1 MEKIKT
7 ILKSSNQNITIEN
20 FTSLY
25 TCLQEINEKEKYK
38 KYKDDLKDIIQLIID
53 YLIYG
58 DTKGDQS
65 FFETFCELDFMSE
78 FIKASKC
85 KNIEI
90 LLQIIKSMSALIL
103 TINNKN
109 SLYFIFSKN
118 FINKL
123 ITNDD
128 IRNSN
133 EDFLSFYVNFLKS
146 LSMKIDSTTI
156 QLFYQKE
163 KQCFPLLENA
173 MMFYNND
180 DSMIRNVIKNIFLKF
195 AKLSKEYAPLK
206 NYLMN
211 LPLIKYF
218 CYFACRLTDMTMQL
232 NYFAGYN
239 FFYTYNNFKNYIF
252 NYDRFKIYHD
262 DLIDEI
268 LYIQDLLSIH
278 DEQISSILL
287 NSLLYYYI
295 CPLLLGSIYNFKFFF
310 KDKKEK
316 EKEFISYMISPQLAL
331 YILTIFITNIKNDS
345 FLNLICFLLFKK
357 EINTELIS
365 KFVDIHQK
373 DKYPLYPKSY
383 TCLFKDTLYKEKHI
397 TFVQYITYNFN
408 QNFICSLL
416 TEKNPKFKEII
427 LLQKKYEN
435 AFADPEFD
443 PYDKY
448 DEIYKEVISKFSKKD
463 MDFMLDYHNTI
474 SRATGI
480 KCGISENEYEINVLK
495 ILNEEKNLGENPIR
509 KIIFE
514 EMFKYKEETINMNVN
529 LLLYFLFF
537 KMVNDEEDTNNSISK
552 KFLYN
557 ECGLIPYELYI
568 NNNIKNI
575 KITSKETEN
584 GNTKDINENG
594 FKLFKTE
601 NYELKYANNEKELKN
616 KEYEYDINLVNNLI
630 NLLQNSNPFCSLE
643 ILFIIYN
650 IKYLL
655 FPITN
660 SNNENENKN
669 TLINIIDE
677 KNIHHIE
684 FTQEQKTT
692 LFNILFTYTQKIN
705 SLLTNIG
712 IKYSAFESLENIWNT
727 YHDEYSFNSKNTIIK
742 YLLSTHFISIPSLTN
757 NIDEYPF
764 KISNNK
770 YLFNTYLMGYLSLY
784 NLIYFNNK
792 NAFLIENGNFE
803 YKIGNKINI
812 ETVNVHNSKF
822 KILRILLKKIN
833 SDEFEESVIFM
844 NKNCIIFGNEEK
856 ILDNKINN
864 INVKYIYPLRE
875 LEICL
880 DNSYPNSLQL
890 YFKKNNHIIQCESDE
905 ERKDI
910 KVELEQK
917 RNEFIKWEQDNISNF
932 FSTQEN
938 KFKEILEANSNNQV
952 KTSENKNTIESN
964 KEKDDNNKDNKE
976 IDNNVKENKIE
987 NNSEKK
993 EEKKEELFSWH

>member
-316 EKEFISYMISPQLAL
+316 EFISYMISPQLAL

-537 KMVNDEEDTNNSISK
+537 KMVNDEEDMNNSISK

-669 TLINIIDE
+669 NIIDE

-917 RNEFIKWEQDNISNF
+917 RNECIKWEQDNISNF

>member
-427 LLQKKYEN
+427 LFQKKYEN

-669 TLINIIDE
+669 NIIDE

>member
-25 TCLQEINEKEKYK
+25 TCLQEINQKEKYK
-38 KYKDDLKDIIQLIID
+38 KHKDDLKDIIQLIID

-537 KMVNDEEDTNNSISK
+537 KMVNDEEDMNNSISK

-669 TLINIIDE
+669 NIIDE

-952 KTSENKNTIESN
+952 KTSENKNTSESN

>member
-278 DEQISSILL
+278 DEQISSILI

-537 KMVNDEEDTNNSISK
+537 KMVNDEEDMNNSISK

-669 TLINIIDE
+669 NIIDE

-952 KTSENKNTIESN
+952 KTSENKNTSESN

>member
-669 TLINIIDE
+669 NIIDE

-952 KTSENKNTIESN
+952 KTSEKKNTSESN

>member
-537 KMVNDEEDTNNSISK
+537 KMVNDEEDMNNSISK

-669 TLINIIDE
+669 NIIDE

-952 KTSENKNTIESN
+952 KTSENKNTSESN

-993 EEKKEELFSWH
+993 EEKKD

>member
-1 MEKIKT
+1 MENIKS
-7 ILKSSNQNITIEN
+7 ILKSSNQNITIQN

-25 TCLQEINEKEKYK
+25 TCLQEINQKEKYK
-38 KYKDDLKDIIQLIID
+38 KHKDDLKDIIQLIID

-133 EDFLSFYVNFLKS
+133 EDFLSYYVNFLKS

-163 KQCFPLLENA
+163 KQSFPLLENA

-195 AKLSKEYAPLK
+195 SKLSKEYAPLK

-218 CYFACRLTDMTMQL
+218 CYFSCRLTDMTMQL
-232 NYFAGYN
+232 NYLAGYN
-239 FFYTYNNFKNYIF
+239 FYYTYNHFKNYVF
-252 NYDRFKIYHD
+252 TYDRFRLYHD

-278 DEQISSILL
+278 DEQITSMLL

-295 CPLLLGSIYNFKFFF
+295 CPLLLGSIYNYKFFF

-316 EKEFISYMISPQLAL
+316 EKEFISYLISPQLAL
-331 YILTIFITNIKNDS
+331 YLFTVFLTNIKNDS
-345 FLNLICFLLFKK
+345 FVNLICHLLFKK
-357 EINTELIS
+357 EINTELIP
-365 KFVDIHQK
+365 KFVDIHRK

-383 TCLFKDTLYKEKHI
+383 TCLFKDTMYKEKHL

-408 QNFICSLL
+408 HNFICSLL
-416 TEKNPKFKEII
+416 TDKNPKFKDII

-435 AFADPEFD
+435 NFTDPEFD

-448 DEIYKEVISKFSKKD
+448 DDIYKEVISKFSKKD
-463 MDFMLDYHNTI
+463 MEFMLDYHNTI

-480 KCGISENEYEINVLK
+480 KCGLSENAFENNVLN
-495 ILNEEKNLGENPIR
+495 IINSEKNLGENPIR

-514 EMFKYKEETINMNVN
+514 EMFKCKDETINMNIN

-537 KMVNDEEDTNNSISK
+537 KLVNEEEDMNKTISR

-568 NNNIKNI
+568 KNNIKNI
-575 KITSKETEN
+575 KITSKESEN
-584 GNTKDINENG
+584 GNTNDKNEEG

-601 NYELKYANNEKELKN
+601 NYELKYSNNEKELKTN
-616 KEYEYDINLVNNLI
+616 EYIYDSNLVNNLI
-630 NLLQNSNPFCSLE
+630 NLLHDSNPFCSLE
-643 ILFIIYN
+643 ILLIIYN
-650 IKYLL
+650 IKYIL
-655 FPITN
+655 FPIN
-660 SNNENENKN
+660 NPNNGIENNNININEN
-669 TLINIIDE
+669 NII
-677 KNIHHIE
+677 NHIE
-684 FTQEQKTT
+684 FTKEQKSK
-692 LFNILFTYTQKIN
+692 LFNTLFTYTQKIN
-705 SLLTNIG
+705 SLLSNIG
-712 IKYSAFESLENIWNT
+712 IKYTAFESLEKIWNI
-727 YHDEYSFNSKNTIIK
+727 YHDEYSFNTKNEIIK

-757 NIDEYPF
+757 NIDDYPF
-764 KISNNK
+764 KISNTK
-770 YLFNTYLMGYLSLY
+770 YQFNTYLMGYLSLY
-784 NLIYFNNK
+784 NLIYYNEK

-822 KILRILLKKIN
+822 KILKILLKRIN
-833 SDEFEESVIFM
+833 SEEFEESVIFM
-844 NKNCIIFGNEEK
+844 NKNCIIFGNEEEV
-856 ILDNKINN
+856 LDDKINN

-917 RNEFIKWEQDNISNF
+917 RNEFIKWEQENVSNF
-932 FSTQEN
+932 FSTQEH
-938 KFKEILEANSNNQV
+938 KFKEILEANSTNSNDQV
-952 KTSENKNTIESN
+952 KTPDNIETHN
-964 KEKDDNNKDNKE
+964 DNKDN
-976 IDNNVKENKIE
+976 IIKENKIE
-987 NNSEKK
+987 NKVEKK
-993 EEKKEELFSWH
+993 IENNNDNKDEKKEELI

>member
-537 KMVNDEEDTNNSISK
+537 KMVNDEEDMNNSISK

-669 TLINIIDE
+669 NIIDE

-952 KTSENKNTIESN
+952 KTSEKKNTSESN

>member
-537 KMVNDEEDTNNSISK
+537 KMVNDEEDMNNSISK

-669 TLINIIDE
+669 NIIDE

-875 LEICL
+875 LGICL
-880 DNSYPNSLQL
+880 DNCYPNSLQL

-952 KTSENKNTIESN
+952 KTSENKNTSESN

-993 EEKKEELFSWH
+993 EEKKEELI

>member
-537 KMVNDEEDTNNSISK
+537 KMVNDEEDMNNSISK

-669 TLINIIDE
+669 NIIDE

-952 KTSENKNTIESN
+952 KTSENKNTSESN

-987 NNSEKK
+987 KK
-993 EEKKEELFSWH
+993 

>member
-537 KMVNDEEDTNNSISK
+537 KMVNDEVDMNNSISK

-669 TLINIIDE
+669 NIIDE

-952 KTSENKNTIESN
+952 KTSENKNTSETN

>member
-537 KMVNDEEDTNNSISK
+537 KMVNDEEDMNNSISK

-669 TLINIIDE
+669 NIIDE

-952 KTSENKNTIESN
+952 KTSENKNTSESN

-993 EEKKEELFSWH
+993 EEKKEELI

>member
-537 KMVNDEEDTNNSISK
+537 KMVNDEEDMNNSISK

-575 KITSKETEN
+575 KITSKEIEN

-669 TLINIIDE
+669 NIIDE

-952 KTSENKNTIESN
+952 KTSENKNTSESN

>member
-1 MEKIKT
+1 MENIRS
-7 ILKSSNQNITIEN
+7 ILKASNENITIQN

-25 TCLQEINEKEKYK
+25 TCLQEINQKEKYK
-38 KYKDDLKDIIQLIID
+38 KHKDDLKDIIQLIID

-133 EDFLSFYVNFLKS
+133 EDFLSYYVNFLKS

-156 QLFYQKE
+156 QLFYLKE
-163 KQCFPLLENA
+163 KQSFPLLENA
-173 MMFYNND
+173 MIFYNND

-195 AKLSKEYAPLK
+195 AKLSKEYPPLK

-239 FFYTYNNFKNYIF
+239 FFYTYNNFKNYVF
-252 NYDRFKIYHD
+252 TYDRFRLYHD

-268 LYIQDLLSIH
+268 LYIQDLLSIN
-278 DEQISSILL
+278 DEQITSMLL
-287 NSLLYYYI
+287 NSLLYYFI
-295 CPLLLGSIYNFKFFF
+295 CPLLLGSIYNYKYFF

-316 EKEFISYMISPQLAL
+316 EKEFISYLISPQLSL
-331 YILTIFITNIKNDS
+331 YLFTVLITNIKNDS
-345 FLNLICFLLFKK
+345 FVNLICYLLFKK
-357 EINTELIS
+357 QINTELIT
-365 KFVDIHQK
+365 KFVDIHKK

-383 TCLFKDTLYKEKHI
+383 TCLFKDTMYKEKHL

-408 QNFICSLL
+408 HNFICSLL
-416 TEKNPKFKEII
+416 TDKTPKFKDII

-435 AFADPEFD
+435 NFTDPEFD
-443 PYDKY
+443 PFDKY
-448 DEIYKEVISKFSKKD
+448 DDIYKEVISKFSKKD
-463 MDFMLDYHNTI
+463 MEFMLDYHNTI
-474 SRATGI
+474 SKATGI
-480 KCGISENEYEINVLK
+480 KCGLSENAFENNVLN
-495 ILNEEKNLGENPIR
+495 IISSEKNLGENPIR

-514 EMFKYKEETINMNVN
+514 ELFNCKDECINMNIN

-537 KMVNDEEDTNNSISK
+537 KLVNDEEDMNKTISK
-552 KFLYN
+552 KFLYY
-557 ECGLIPYELYI
+557 ECCLIPYELYL
-568 NNNIKNI
+568 NNNIKNV
-575 KITSKETEN
+575 KITSKESEN
-584 GNTKDINENG
+584 GNTEDKNDEG

-601 NYELKYANNEKELKN
+601 NYELKYSNNEKELKN
-616 KEYEYDINLVNNLI
+616 TEYIYDSNLVNNLI

-643 ILFIIYN
+643 ILFVIYN
-650 IKYLL
+650 IKYIL
-655 FPITN
+655 FPINN
-660 SNNENENKN
+660 SNNDIENN
-669 TLINIIDE
+669 TININE
-677 KNIHHIE
+677 KNINHIE
-684 FTQEQKTT
+684 FTKEQKSK
-692 LFNILFTYTQKIN
+692 LINILFTYTQKIN
-705 SLLTNIG
+705 SLLSNIG
-712 IKYSAFESLENIWNT
+712 IKYSAFESLENIWNI
-727 YHDEYSFNSKNTIIK
+727 YHDEYSFNAKNTIIK

-757 NIDEYPF
+757 NIDDYPF
-764 KISNNK
+764 KISNTK
-770 YLFNTYLMGYLSLY
+770 YQFNTYLMGYLSLY
-784 NLIYFNNK
+784 NLIYYNEK

-822 KILRILLKKIN
+822 KILKILLKRIN
-833 SDEFEESVIFM
+833 SEEFEESVIFM
-844 NKNCIIFGNEEK
+844 NKNCIIFGNEEEV
-856 ILDNKINN
+856 LDDKINN

-890 YFKKNNHIIQCESDE
+890 YFKKNNHIIQCESNE

-917 RNEFIKWEQDNISNF
+917 RNEFIKWEQDNVSNF

-952 KTSENKNTIESN
+952 KTSDN
-964 KEKDDNNKDNKE
+964 NNKDNINE
-976 IDNNVKENKIE
+976 NNNDINIKENKIE
-987 NNSEKK
+987 NNSENKD
-993 EEKKEELFSWH
+993 EKKEELFSWH

>member
-278 DEQISSILL
+278 DEQISSILI

-537 KMVNDEEDTNNSISK
+537 KMVNDEEDMNNSISK

-669 TLINIIDE
+669 NIIDE

-952 KTSENKNTIESN
+952 KTSENKNTSESN
-964 KEKDDNNKDNKE
+964 KEKDDNNKDNNSNNKDTK
-976 IDNNVKENKIE
+976 DNNNSNDNKENQKV
-987 NNSEKK
+987 
-993 EEKKEELFSWH
+993 ELFAWQ

>member
-537 KMVNDEEDTNNSISK
+537 KMVNDEEDMNNSISK

-669 TLINIIDE
+669 NIIDE

-952 KTSENKNTIESN
+952 KTSENKNTSESN

-993 EEKKEELFSWH
+993 KKKMKMPN

>member
-537 KMVNDEEDTNNSISK
+537 KMVNDEEDMNNSISK

-584 GNTKDINENG
+584 GNTKEINENG

-660 SNNENENKN
+660 SKNENENKN
-669 TLINIIDE
+669 NIIDE

-692 LFNILFTYTQKIN
+692 LFNILFTFTQKIN

-952 KTSENKNTIESN
+952 KTSENKNTSESN
-964 KEKDDNNKDNKE
+964 KEKDGGDKDNKE

>member
-537 KMVNDEEDTNNSISK
+537 KMVNDEEDMNNSISK

-669 TLINIIDE
+669 NIIDE

-952 KTSENKNTIESN
+952 KTSENKNTSESN

-976 IDNNVKENKIE
+976 KDNNVKENKIE

>member
-537 KMVNDEEDTNNSISK
+537 KMVNDEEDMNNSISK

-669 TLINIIDE
+669 NIIDE

-684 FTQEQKTT
+684 FTQEQKTK

-712 IKYSAFESLENIWNT
+712 IKYSAYESLENIWNT

-742 YLLSTHFISIPSLTN
+742 YLLLTHFISIPSLTN

-952 KTSENKNTIESN
+952 KTSENKNTSESN

-993 EEKKEELFSWH
+993 EEKKEELI

>member
-669 TLINIIDE
+669 NIIDE

-964 KEKDDNNKDNKE
+964 KEKDDNNKDIKE

>member
-383 TCLFKDTLYKEKHI
+383 TCLFKDTVYKEKHI

-537 KMVNDEEDTNNSISK
+537 KMVNDEEDMNNSISK

-669 TLINIIDE
+669 NIIDE
-677 KNIHHIE
+677 KNILHIE

>member
-537 KMVNDEEDTNNSISK
+537 KMVNDEEDMNNSISK

-669 TLINIIDE
+669 NIIDE

-917 RNEFIKWEQDNISNF
+917 RNEFIKWEQDSR
-932 FSTQEN
+932 
-938 KFKEILEANSNNQV
+938 K
-952 KTSENKNTIESN
+952 
-964 KEKDDNNKDNKE
+964 
-976 IDNNVKENKIE
+976 
-987 NNSEKK
+987 
-993 EEKKEELFSWH
+993 

>member
-537 KMVNDEEDTNNSISK
+537 KMVNDEEDMNNSISK

-669 TLINIIDE
+669 NIIDE

-952 KTSENKNTIESN
+952 KTSENKNTSETN

>member
-365 KFVDIHQK
+365 KFVDIHQQ
-373 DKYPLYPKSY
+373 DTYPLYP
-383 TCLFKDTLYKEKHI
+383 
-397 TFVQYITYNFN
+397 
-408 QNFICSLL
+408 
-416 TEKNPKFKEII
+416 
-427 LLQKKYEN
+427 
-435 AFADPEFD
+435 
-443 PYDKY
+443 
-448 DEIYKEVISKFSKKD
+448 
-463 MDFMLDYHNTI
+463 
-474 SRATGI
+474 
-480 KCGISENEYEINVLK
+480 
-495 ILNEEKNLGENPIR
+495 
-509 KIIFE
+509 
-514 EMFKYKEETINMNVN
+514 
-529 LLLYFLFF
+529 
-537 KMVNDEEDTNNSISK
+537 
-552 KFLYN
+552 
-557 ECGLIPYELYI
+557 
-568 NNNIKNI
+568 
-575 KITSKETEN
+575 
-584 GNTKDINENG
+584 
-594 FKLFKTE
+594 
-601 NYELKYANNEKELKN
+601 
-616 KEYEYDINLVNNLI
+616 
-630 NLLQNSNPFCSLE
+630 
-643 ILFIIYN
+643 
-650 IKYLL
+650 
-655 FPITN
+655 
-660 SNNENENKN
+660 
-669 TLINIIDE
+669 
-677 KNIHHIE
+677 
-684 FTQEQKTT
+684 
-692 LFNILFTYTQKIN
+692 
-705 SLLTNIG
+705 
-712 IKYSAFESLENIWNT
+712 
-727 YHDEYSFNSKNTIIK
+727 
-742 YLLSTHFISIPSLTN
+742 
-757 NIDEYPF
+757 
-764 KISNNK
+764 
-770 YLFNTYLMGYLSLY
+770 
-784 NLIYFNNK
+784 
-792 NAFLIENGNFE
+792 
-803 YKIGNKINI
+803 
-812 ETVNVHNSKF
+812 
-822 KILRILLKKIN
+822 
-833 SDEFEESVIFM
+833 
-844 NKNCIIFGNEEK
+844 
-856 ILDNKINN
+856 
-864 INVKYIYPLRE
+864 
-875 LEICL
+875 
-880 DNSYPNSLQL
+880 
-890 YFKKNNHIIQCESDE
+890 
-905 ERKDI
+905 
-910 KVELEQK
+910 
-917 RNEFIKWEQDNISNF
+917 
-932 FSTQEN
+932 
-938 KFKEILEANSNNQV
+938 
-952 KTSENKNTIESN
+952 
-964 KEKDDNNKDNKE
+964 
-976 IDNNVKENKIE
+976 
-987 NNSEKK
+987 
-993 EEKKEELFSWH
+993 

>member
-1 MEKIKT
+1 MENIKS
-7 ILKSSNQNITIEN
+7 ILKSSNQNITIQN

-25 TCLQEINEKEKYK
+25 TCLQEINQKEKYK
-38 KYKDDLKDIIQLIID
+38 KHKDDLKDIIQLIID

-133 EDFLSFYVNFLKS
+133 EDFLSYYVNFLKS

-163 KQCFPLLENA
+163 KQSFPLLENA

-195 AKLSKEYAPLK
+195 SKLSKEYAPLK

-218 CYFACRLTDMTMQL
+218 CYFSCRLTDMTMQL
-232 NYFAGYN
+232 NYLAGYN
-239 FFYTYNNFKNYIF
+239 FYYTYNHFKNYVF
-252 NYDRFKIYHD
+252 TYDRFRLYHD

-278 DEQISSILL
+278 DEQITSMLL

-295 CPLLLGSIYNFKFFF
+295 CPLLLGSIYNYKFFF

-316 EKEFISYMISPQLAL
+316 EKEFISYLISPQLAL
-331 YILTIFITNIKNDS
+331 YLFTVFLTNIKNDS
-345 FLNLICFLLFKK
+345 FVNLICHLLFKK
-357 EINTELIS
+357 EINTELIP
-365 KFVDIHQK
+365 KFVDIHRK

-383 TCLFKDTLYKEKHI
+383 TCLFKDTMYKEKHL

-408 QNFICSLL
+408 HNFICSLL
-416 TEKNPKFKEII
+416 TDKNPKFKDII

-435 AFADPEFD
+435 NFTDPEFD

-448 DEIYKEVISKFSKKD
+448 DDIYKEVISKFSKKD
-463 MDFMLDYHNTI
+463 MEFMLDYHNTI
-474 SRATGI
+474 SKATGI
-480 KCGISENEYEINVLK
+480 KCGLSENAFENNVLN
-495 ILNEEKNLGENPIR
+495 IINSEKNLGENPIR

-514 EMFKYKEETINMNVN
+514 EMFKCKDETINMNIN

-537 KMVNDEEDTNNSISK
+537 KLVNEEEDMNKTISR

-568 NNNIKNI
+568 KNNIKNI
-575 KITSKETEN
+575 KITSKESEN
-584 GNTKDINENG
+584 GNTNDKNEEG

-601 NYELKYANNEKELKN
+601 NYELKYSNNEKELKTN
-616 KEYEYDINLVNNLI
+616 EYIYDSNLVNNLI
-630 NLLQNSNPFCSLE
+630 NLLHDSNPFCSLE
-643 ILFIIYN
+643 ILLIIYN
-650 IKYLL
+650 IKYIL
-655 FPITN
+655 FPIN
-660 SNNENENKN
+660 NPNNGIENNNININEN
-669 TLINIIDE
+669 NII
-677 KNIHHIE
+677 NHIE
-684 FTQEQKTT
+684 FTKEQKSK
-692 LFNILFTYTQKIN
+692 LFNTLFTYTQKIN
-705 SLLTNIG
+705 SLLSNIG
-712 IKYSAFESLENIWNT
+712 IKYTAFESLEKIWNI
-727 YHDEYSFNSKNTIIK
+727 YHDEYSFNTKNEIIK

-757 NIDEYPF
+757 NIDDYPF
-764 KISNNK
+764 KISNTK
-770 YLFNTYLMGYLSLY
+770 YQFNTYLMGYLSLY
-784 NLIYFNNK
+784 NLIYYNEK

-822 KILRILLKKIN
+822 KILKILLKRIN
-833 SDEFEESVIFM
+833 SEEFEESVIFM
-844 NKNCIIFGNEEK
+844 NKNCIIFGNEEEV
-856 ILDNKINN
+856 LDDKINN
-864 INVKYIYPLRE
+864 LNVKYIYPLRE

-917 RNEFIKWEQDNISNF
+917 RNEFIKWEQENVSNF
-932 FSTQEN
+932 FSTQEH
-938 KFKEILEANSNNQV
+938 KFKEILEANSTNSNEQV
-952 KTSENKNTIESN
+952 KTL
-964 KEKDDNNKDNKE
+964 DNIGKHNDNKDNN
-976 IDNNVKENKIE
+976 IKENKF
-987 NNSEKK
+987 K
-993 EEKKEELFSWH
+993 

>member
-1 MEKIKT
+1 MENIRS
-7 ILKSSNQNITIEN
+7 ILKASNENITIQN

-25 TCLQEINEKEKYK
+25 TCLQEINQKEKYK
-38 KYKDDLKDIIQLIID
+38 KHKDDLKDIIQLIID

-133 EDFLSFYVNFLKS
+133 EDFLSYYVNFLKS

-156 QLFYQKE
+156 QLFYLKE
-163 KQCFPLLENA
+163 KQSFPLLENA
-173 MMFYNND
+173 MLFYNND

-195 AKLSKEYAPLK
+195 AKLSKEYPPLK

-232 NYFAGYN
+232 NYLAGYN
-239 FFYTYNNFKNYIF
+239 FFYTYNNFKNYVF
-252 NYDRFKIYHD
+252 TYDRFRLYHD

-268 LYIQDLLSIH
+268 LYIQDLLSIN
-278 DEQISSILL
+278 DEQITSMLL
-287 NSLLYYYI
+287 NSLLYYFI
-295 CPLLLGSIYNFKFFF
+295 CPLLLGSIYNYKYFF

-316 EKEFISYMISPQLAL
+316 EKEFISYLISPQLSL
-331 YILTIFITNIKNDS
+331 YLFTVLITNIKNDS
-345 FLNLICFLLFKK
+345 FVNLICYLLFKK
-357 EINTELIS
+357 QINTELIS
-365 KFVDIHQK
+365 KFVDIHKK

-383 TCLFKDTLYKEKHI
+383 TCLFKDTMYKEKHL

-408 QNFICSLL
+408 HNFICSLL
-416 TEKNPKFKEII
+416 TDKTPKFKDII

-435 AFADPEFD
+435 NFTDPEFD
-443 PYDKY
+443 PFDKY
-448 DEIYKEVISKFSKKD
+448 DDIYKEVISKFSKKD
-463 MDFMLDYHNTI
+463 MEFMLDYHNTI
-474 SRATGI
+474 SKATGI
-480 KCGISENEYEINVLK
+480 KCGLSENAFENNVLN
-495 ILNEEKNLGENPIR
+495 IISSEKNLGENPIR

-514 EMFKYKEETINMNVN
+514 ELFNYKDECINMNIN

-537 KMVNDEEDTNNSISK
+537 KLVNDEEDMNKTISK
-552 KFLYN
+552 KFLYY
-557 ECGLIPYELYI
+557 ECGLIPYELYL
-568 NNNIKNI
+568 NNNIKNV
-575 KITSKETEN
+575 KITSKESEN
-584 GNTKDINENG
+584 GNSQDKNDEG

-601 NYELKYANNEKELKN
+601 NYELKYSNNEKELKN
-616 KEYEYDINLVNNLI
+616 TEYIYDSNLVNNLI

-643 ILFIIYN
+643 ILFVIYN
-650 IKYLL
+650 IKYIL
-655 FPITN
+655 FPINN
-660 SNNENENKN
+660 SNNDIENN
-669 TLINIIDE
+669 TININE
-677 KNIHHIE
+677 KNINHIE
-684 FTQEQKTT
+684 FTKEQKSK

-705 SLLTNIG
+705 SLLSNIG
-712 IKYSAFESLENIWNT
+712 IKYSAFESLENIWNI
-727 YHDEYSFNSKNTIIK
+727 YHDEYSFNAKNTIIK

-757 NIDEYPF
+757 NIDDYPF
-764 KISNNK
+764 KISNTK
-770 YLFNTYLMGYLSLY
+770 YQFNTYLMGYLSLY
-784 NLIYFNNK
+784 NLIYYNEK

-822 KILRILLKKIN
+822 KILKILLKRIN
-833 SDEFEESVIFM
+833 SEEFEESVIFM
-844 NKNCIIFGNEEK
+844 NKNCIIFGNEEEV
-856 ILDNKINN
+856 LDDKINN

-917 RNEFIKWEQDNISNF
+917 RNEFIKWEQDNVSNF

-952 KTSENKNTIESN
+952 KTSDN
-964 KEKDDNNKDNKE
+964 NNKDNINE
-976 IDNNVKENKIE
+976 NNNDINIKENKIE
-987 NNSEKK
+987 NNSENKD
-993 EEKKEELFSWH
+993 EKKEELFSWH

>member
-316 EKEFISYMISPQLAL
+316 EKEFISYMISPQLSL

-537 KMVNDEEDTNNSISK
+537 KMVNDEEDMNNSISK

-568 NNNIKNI
+568 DNNIKNI

-669 TLINIIDE
+669 NIIDE

-952 KTSENKNTIESN
+952 KTSENKNTSESN